1 MTLEWAFPCVPA
13 IVVLQFAPRL
23 KTLLADITHKSKKFS
38 VSSDRSSGRAYIVN
52 VYQDETQDVVSHL
65 ASPEWSFWCRLRRC
79 DLSKVR
85 PQAGNWQ
92 ERRSSRLPTDTL
104 LSPALLPTSCSLR
117 TLPGLVRSD
126 SRSLAPPD
134 PDCWSFKGGRGV

>member
-1 MTLEWAFPCVPA
+1 MTLEWAFACVPA
-13 IVVLQFAPRL
+13 IVVFQFAPRL
-23 KTLLADITHKSKKFS
+23 KTLLADVTHKSVKFS
-38 VSSDRSSGRAYIVN
+38 VSYGRSILQFLSRAN
-52 VYQDETQDVVSHL
+52 TRSNSHL

-92 ERRSSRLPTDTL
+92 ESRSSRLPTDTL
-104 LSPALLPTSCSLR
+104 LSPALLPNSCSLL

>member
-13 IVVLQFAPRL
+13 IVVLQLAPRL

-38 VSSDRSSGRAYIVN
+38 FSSGSSSYIAN
-52 VYQDETQDVVSHL
+52 VYPYRDETQDVVSHL

-92 ERRSSRLPTDTL
+92 ESRSSRLPTDTL
-104 LSPALLPTSCSLR
+104 LSPALLPTSCSLL

-134 PDCWSFKGGRGV
+134 CWSFKGGRGV

>member
-1 MTLEWAFPCVPA
+1 MSRW
-13 IVVLQFAPRL
+13 
-23 KTLLADITHKSKKFS
+23 
-38 VSSDRSSGRAYIVN
+38 
-52 VYQDETQDVVSHL
+52 
-65 ASPEWSFWCRLRRC
+65 

-92 ERRSSRLPTDTL
+92 ASRSPRLTTEPTEPTEPTDKPL
-104 LSPALLPTSCSLR
+104 LSQEALLTTSCSLL

-134 PDCWSFKGGRGV
+134 PDCWSFKGGSGV

>member
-1 MTLEWAFPCVPA
+1 MTLEWAFACVPA
-13 IVVLQFAPRL
+13 IVVLQLAPRL
-23 KTLLADITHKSKKFS
+23 KTLLADITHKSEKFS
-38 VSSDRSSGRAYIVN
+38 VSSGSSSYIAN
-52 VYQDETQDVVSHL
+52 VYPYRDETQDVVSHL

-92 ERRSSRLPTDTL
+92 ESRSSRLPTDTL
-104 LSPALLPTSCSLR
+104 LSPALLPTSCSLL

-134 PDCWSFKGGRGV
+134 CWSFKGGRGV